1 VSSTLANR
9 VEPRTWNELV
19 VARWAGSSAPA
30 VVDDDATWSGE
41 ELLARA
47 GGASSWLDGLGFAPG
62 APVPALV
69 DESAAAIALT
79 VGAALSGRPLAPLG
93 TRLTATELAAA
104 LRGLGADAVIAEG
117 PTAALAGDAAASV
130 GIDVHVLAGVPPR
143 GPLPSHAAAPDD
155 LVAIVHT
162 SGTTGAPKSVPIRH
176 QTLLPRIPIHS
187 QLLGFGPG
195 ARYSSASPLHHTGGI
210 TMVLSA
216 LGAGTALIPQAWF
229 SIDGWRRVGELG
241 VTCALLVPTM
251 IDLLLAEGAL
261 GDARPVTLQY
271 GAAPIHVDTL
281 RAALAALPDTKFIQI
296 FGQTEVSPI
305 TALTHADHLRALAGR
320 PELLATVGRPVLGLE
335 LAVEHPDLDGVGE
348 IAIRAPHAFV
358 ADADGW
364 RRTGDLGTV
373 DGEGYVRL
381 RGRTGDR
388 IVRGGENIYP
398 AEIEAVLVTHPQ
410 VREVAVVGI
419 ADQRWGEVVRAVVVP
434 IDPSAPPT
442 LGGLRELAR
451 DRLAHFKAPV
461 ELVVVDALPRNANG
475 KVVRRFLSTPT

>member
-1 VSSTLANR
+1 MEA
-9 VEPRTWNELV
+9 RTWNELV
-19 VARWAGSSAPA
+19 VARWSGSSAPA
-30 VVDDDATWSGE
+30 VVDDDVTWSGD

-47 GGASSWLDGLGFAPG
+47 GGASAWLDGLGFPVG
-62 APVPALV
+62 APVPVLV

-93 TRLTATELAAA
+93 TRLTAEEIGVAVD
-104 LRGLGADAVIAEG
+104 GLGARALLAE
-117 PTAALAGDAAASV
+117 PATAALATEAAAHAGV
-130 GIDVHVLAGVPPR
+130 DVQVIEGVPPR
-143 GPLPSHAAAPDD
+143 GGLPRRSADPGD
-155 LVAIVHT
+155 LVAVVHT
-162 SGTTGAPKSVPIRH
+162 SGTTGAPKAVPIRH
-176 QTLLPRIPIHS
+176 ETLLPRIPIHS
-187 QLLGFGPG
+187 ELLGFGPG

-229 SIDGWRRVGELG
+229 SVDGWRRVGELG

-261 GDARPVTLQY
+261 ADAAPTTLQY

-281 RAALAALPDTKFIQI
+281 RAALAALPDTRFVQI
-296 FGQTEVSPI
+296 FGQTEVSPM

-335 LAVEHPDLDGVGE
+335 LVVEAPDADGIGE

-373 DGEGYVRL
+373 DAEGYVRL
-381 RGRTGDR
+381 HGRTGDR

-398 AEIEAVLVTHPQ
+398 AEVEAVLRTHPK
-410 VREVAVVGI
+410 VRDIAVVGV
-419 ADQRWGEVVRAVVVP
+419 ADRRWGEVVRAVVVP
-434 IDPSAPPT
+434 ADAARPPT
-442 LGGLRELAR
+442 LAELRTLAR
-451 DRLAHFKAPV
+451 ERLAHFKAPA
-461 ELVVVDALPRNANG
+461 ELRVLDALPRNASG
-475 KVVRRFLSTPT
+475 KVVRRALSTQT